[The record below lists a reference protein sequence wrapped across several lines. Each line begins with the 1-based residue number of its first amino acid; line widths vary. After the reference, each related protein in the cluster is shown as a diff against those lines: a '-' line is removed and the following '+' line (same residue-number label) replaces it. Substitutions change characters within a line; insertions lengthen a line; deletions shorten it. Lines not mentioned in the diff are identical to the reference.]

1 MRALS
6 VLSSGSISKI
16 DTPQSEVL
24 RAGQPQVACLRGA
37 KYSVSTSPSESAI
50 VYAVCHCVPSSEVC
64 SE

>member
-16 DTPQSEVL
+16 DTPQSEVRCGL
-24 RAGQPQVACLRGA
+24 ASRRRACRGA